1 MLGSQT
7 EDVALNTTSLLRH
20 INARRCLRLLQNG
33 RQLSRADMARQLGLT
48 RATTG
53 NAMRVLLD
61 AGLVVESAEMS
72 PESRKGRPGVGVSLN
87 PSGAYF
93 VGVDVGTRSLTGVL
107 LDLQMNVVSRIV
119 EPTGPRYRDA
129 GHIAARLLSLI
140 ERLLNENPALQE
152 KVEGIGISVPGL
164 VGRDGSVVHAP
175 FLEWRNYP
183 LQSELTAR
191 SPADWSVMVCND
203 AFAFANAELAA
214 SATAKAGSMLVVL
227 LAEGIGGAIIDD
239 GRVVMGGHGYS
250 GEIGHTIVSAAGR
263 VDTFEMLAGAKL
275 FTRLFEE
282 GQPVADG
289 VQMLLAN
296 VGDKAVDAVLD
307 AWVSGLSAGLVN
319 AIHLLD
325 PGRIVLGGPLAGLY
339 PKLSRRIQADIKR
352 RLLAGFAMP
361 EIRVAQFG
369 ADGAAIGAA
378 ATIRDT
384 LFALPDL
391 ETNTL

>member
-1 MLGSQT
+1 
-7 EDVALNTTSLLRH
+7 
-20 INARRCLRLLQNG
+20 
-33 RQLSRADMARQLGLT
+33 
-48 RATTG
+48 
-53 NAMRVLLD
+53 
-61 AGLVVESAEMS
+61 
-72 PESRKGRPGVGVSLN
+72 
-87 PSGAYF
+87 
-93 VGVDVGTRSLTGVL
+93 
-107 LDLQMNVVSRIV
+107 
-119 EPTGPRYRDA
+119 
-129 GHIAARLLSLI
+129 
-140 ERLLNENPALQE
+140 
-152 KVEGIGISVPGL
+152 
-164 VGRDGSVVHAP
+164 
-175 FLEWRNYP
+175 
-183 LQSELTAR
+183 
-191 SPADWSVMVCND
+191 MVCND